1 MMIEAADSTMN
12 SSSASMRSLVL
23 SVKGRKIAKIS
34 AFHTQSHLPS
44 AAVGGELERNR
55 FRGHR
60 LSGEFVNVPI
70 A

>member
-1 MMIEAADSTMN
+1 MMWWAQGWSWAGWWGMGLAMLVFW
-12 SSSASMRSLVL
+12 SAVIWLIVSLTATW
-23 SVKGRKIAKIS
+23 SK
-34 AFHTQSHLPS
+34 
-44 AAVGGELERNR
+44 LERNR

>member
-1 MMIEAADSTMN
+1 MLAVDL
-12 SSSASMRSLVL
+12 RS
-23 SVKGRKIAKIS
+23 KQPTPAGTGPTD
-34 AFHTQSHLPS
+34 FF
-44 AAVGGELERNR
+44 AVPRTDRDPDPMGNPGDVRVERNR